1 MRRLILILIVLLA
14 LSGRV
19 RAQTTVN
26 LTVSDT
32 PDAQT
37 WNNGTW
43 AVQLIGGSPGQT
55 SAFTI
60 TSGGGSLANQ
70 SGTLSGTGT
79 ASMVL
84 PATANI
90 APANTRWQ
98 FYVCSQQGTACF
110 QSNVVVSTSSPQTLT
125 LNPPSI
131 RIAALPYLPP
141 VAVYTTTEISSA
153 AIGS

>member
-1 MRRLILILIVLLA
+1 MKLRLLLFILLLVLVPIA
-14 LSGRV
+14 QG
-19 RAQTTVN
+19 QTTVN

-55 SAFTI
+55 SPFTI

-70 SGTLSGTGT
+70 NGTLSGTGT
-79 ASMVL
+79 ASMSL

-90 APANTRWQ
+90 APANTKWQ

-125 LNPPSI
+125 LNP
-131 RIAALPYLPP
+131 
-141 VAVYTTTEISSA
+141 
-153 AIGS
+153 